1 MIRTASF
8 APGLGAVWL
17 FMVGSACAADVPCPK
32 VPPQAIYLP
41 AMRTALA
48 HRAPVTIVA
57 FGSSSTEGVGA
68 SAPDRTYPARLEVAL
83 RAQWPEMI
91 LRVWNRGIGG
101 ETTEMML
108 TRLNTDVLAIRPALV
123 IWQLGANEALRGVDP
138 ATMAAPLHD
147 GLRRLVAAGADV
159 VLMDNQQS
167 PRMMAAGNQAAFLA
181 VLRHEV
187 VIPEVSLFS
196 RTRLMHEW
204 AATSVSGA
212 PMIGQDGIHH
222 TDHGYECLA
231 QALAAS
237 IIASATAIA
246 TQHSGP

>member
-1 MIRTASF
+1 MASF
-8 APGLGAVWL
+8 APGLAAAWL
-17 FMVGSACAADVPCPK
+17 LMVGSAFAADVPCPK
-32 VPPQAIYLP
+32 APPQTIYLP

-48 HRAPVTIVA
+48 NRAAVTIVA
-57 FGSSSTEGVGA
+57 FGSSSTEGAGA
-68 SAPDRTYPARLEVAL
+68 SAPDRTYPARLEAAL
-83 RAQWPEMI
+83 RAKWPEMV
-91 LRVWNRGIGG
+91 LKVWNRGIGG
-101 ETTEMML
+101 ETTEKML
-108 TRLNTDVLAIRPALV
+108 ARLDTDVLAIRPALV
-123 IWQLGANEALRGVDP
+123 IWQLGANEALRRVDP
-138 ATMAAPLHD
+138 ATMVAPLHD
-147 GLRRLVAAGADV
+147 GLRRLAAAGADV

-167 PRMMAAGNQAAFLA
+167 PRMMAVGNQAAYLA

-196 RTRLMHEW
+196 RTILMHEW
-204 AATSVSGA
+204 AATSVTGGQ
-212 PMIGQDGIHH
+212 MIGQDGIHH